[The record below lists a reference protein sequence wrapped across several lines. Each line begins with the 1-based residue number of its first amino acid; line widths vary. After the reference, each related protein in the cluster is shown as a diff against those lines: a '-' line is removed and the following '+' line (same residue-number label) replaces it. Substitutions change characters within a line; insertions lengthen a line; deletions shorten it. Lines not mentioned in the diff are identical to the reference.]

1 MPQQKHISCHTAV
14 LVVYVPQQQ
23 LAVLMYVEFSKPYL
37 LRARSAL
44 KKRKKKM
51 RSTLELYNESASL
64 FSSFFFSIYSC
75 VVLRA

>member
-1 MPQQKHISCHTAV
+1 M
-14 LVVYVPQQQ
+14 
-23 LAVLMYVEFSKPYL
+23 LMYVEFSKPYL

-64 FSSFFFSIYSC
+64 FSSFFFRSTLALYFERKKRSTLG
-75 VVLRA
+75 VV